1 MGDKKKNK
9 NKAKQSAKRIAILV
23 EKDYQD
29 MEVWYPY
36 LRLLEAGHEPVPIGV
51 GQKDYKGKYGYPIVC
66 STTIDKVKLSD
77 YDGVIVPGGWAP
89 DFLRLSPEVLKFV
102 REIDSKGKLVAAIC
116 HAGWVLV
123 SADILK
129 GRTATCY
136 KAIKDDVVNAG
147 AKWKD
152 AEVVVDKNLITSR
165 TPWDLPAFMKA
176 ILEFLA

>member
-1 MGDKKKNK
+1 MGDKKKHK

-51 GQKDYKGKYGYPIVC
+51 GQLDYKGKYGYPITC
-66 STTIDKVKLSD
+66 LKTIDIVKASSF
-77 YDGVIVPGGWAP
+77 DGVIVPGGWAP

-129 GRTATCY
+129 GRTATSY

-176 ILEFLA
+176 ILEFLT